1 MLRRIVYYLEW
12 FASTNV
18 VLATKPV
25 AECFIAR
32 IFMTRPVAFRIRT
45 LKRIP
50 SRKGGKVLFILL
62 VRIVFEKCA
71 FVIRFIGEL
80 FKLKMLTEHIMF
92 DCINRLLRYC
102 GDEDNVECLCRLLVT
117 IGKDLDNA
125 SPTSKQRLS
134 QSFQE
139 LKQLSS
145 KQQLSSRIR
154 FMIQDVLELRENDWI
169 PRREDTKP
177 KLIEQIHKEA
187 EMEELHKRQQLS
199 IQHKCHHQNSSS
211 SIPHELQRS
220 SSLASSGLDH
230 HRGSFDGRS
239 QFPGHQSQNHYQG
252 RGSIDR
258 SLRQPLDRFGSL
270 ERVKASDNFSGGGN
284 GSSKLNLYATLGHS
298 KRYNARP
305 LTGGGSSISSSDL
318 GRTLETLRNENVNI
332 QLAPSS
338 YKQQLHKPW
347 QEGSSGGIMR
357 QGNESESSP
366 VPPTTL
372 RSRGSASD
380 IFGRTYA
387 RSPVR
392 IAPRSRIF
400 DPKALERDKHA
411 AIAAAKSI
419 SSSVSADSFISSP
432 VRASLSAKDSQLH
445 EKSIRFSSNLISLS
459 PRDLENQ
466 QKDLEKKCQSLLEE
480 YLTADDLQEACLS
493 FKEMHSTVKGDYSLM
508 LVLTNYLVNNSLE
521 KSNKDRQKMGILLSH
536 LVLKN
541 LVSVDIYL
549 ERLLFLLIGCWICW
563 IAFKIALAML
573 TAFPRFWKMPRT
585 SQLIFQRSGTTW
597 QSWSPELFWGR
608 FSHLGIYP
616 CCVSLLEART
626 SKMSSSVMLSRPLQ
640 IAL

>member
-1 MLRRIVYYLEW
+1 
-12 FASTNV
+12 
-18 VLATKPV
+18 
-25 AECFIAR
+25 
-32 IFMTRPVAFRIRT
+32 
-45 LKRIP
+45 
-50 SRKGGKVLFILL
+50 
-62 VRIVFEKCA
+62 
-71 FVIRFIGEL
+71 
-80 FKLKMLTEHIMF
+80 MLTEHIMF

-139 LKQLSS
+139 LKQLLS

-199 IQHKCHHQNSSS
+199 VQHKCHHQNSSS

-230 HRGSFDGRS
+230 RGSFDGRS
-239 QFPGHQSQNHYQG
+239 QFPSHQSQHHYQG

-258 SLRQPLDRFGSL
+258 SLRQPVDRFGSL

-284 GSSKLNLYATLGHS
+284 GSSKLNLYATLGHP
-298 KRYNARP
+298 KRYSARP

-318 GRTLETLRNENVNI
+318 GRTLEILRNESANI
-332 QLAPSS
+332 QLAPLS

-357 QGNESESSP
+357 QGNDSGSSP
-366 VPPTTL
+366 LPPTAL

-380 IFGRTYA
+380 IFGRSYA

-432 VRASLSAKDSQLH
+432 VRASRSAKDSQLH
-445 EKSIRFSSNLISLS
+445 EKSIRFPSNMISLS
-459 PRDLENQ
+459 PRDLVNQ

-493 FKEMHSTVKGDYSLM
+493 FKEMHSTVKGDYTQM

-549 ERLLFLLIGCWICW
+549 ERLL
-563 IAFKIALAML
+563 
-573 TAFPRFWKMPRT
+573 
-585 SQLIFQRSGTTW
+585 IFIN
-597 QSWSPELFWGR
+597 F
-608 FSHLGIYP
+608 
-616 CCVSLLEART
+616 
-626 SKMSSSVMLSRPLQ
+626 SSVELVLNYNTFIKLGLSCLQ
-640 IAL
+640 HLFDSEGCPGHLN